1 MNLKHIELEHMID
14 AQSWAERNG
23 LLEQHP
29 REAYLPP
36 GYATGLK
43 DIDHAPLAVMRGVN
57 FPDWPGHDVNRVLP
71 LVPLRWW
78 LVLSALLCLSCAVAY
93 SLLA

>member
-23 LLEQHP
+23 LPEQHP

-36 GYATGLK
+36 AFATGLK
-43 DIDHAPLAVMRGVN
+43 EIDHTPLVTIRDAS
-57 FPDWPGHDVNRVLP
+57 FPDWPGHDVNRELP
-71 LVPLRWW
+71 LVPLTWW
-78 LVLSALLCLSCAVAY
+78 LASSAIWCIFLAVAY
-93 SLLA
+93 RLLA